1 MKGSLLI
8 GKTEIKGLCFLSL
21 SPHKFY
27 YLFQDWIII
36 RIYEQVPQEC
46 GRNKHSPTV
55 VSAPLCIQHPLVLGK
70 MMWLVLST
78 ELWSNEVCHFYALTT
93 KGTNKQK
100 KKHAQFCIPFLCCC
114 FSKDFMFPEVHLQ
127 DGIMLLAWISE

>member
-78 ELWSNEVCHFYALTT
+78 ELWSKWSVSLLCFDY
-93 KGTNKQK
+93 KRNKQTK
-100 KKHAQFCIPFLCCC
+100 KKNMHNSAFPFYVVALAKTSCFRRCISRMGSCC
-114 FSKDFMFPEVHLQ
+114 
-127 DGIMLLAWISE
+127 